1 MRMRVGRV
9 DRPRC
14 YAGNRGVEE
23 AIRSGSGSTL
33 IVQLMQLKRRRRC
46 VARAHS
52 VCSKWLVGVLL
63 LAGAPLEA
71 RSWQPCALGQSGR
84 SGLGQSHRRGEAGS
98 VTPGVTPPANL
109 VWSYAYNP
117 LISLV
122 PAEGLEPPTH

>member
-23 AIRSGSGSTL
+23 AIKSGSGSTL
-33 IVQLMQLKRRRRC
+33 IVQLMQLKPRRRC

-52 VCSKWLVGVLL
+52 VCSRWLVGVLL

-84 SGLGQSHRRGEAGS
+84 SVGAIASKRGGGICYPWCYPAGKS
-98 VTPGVTPPANL
+98 GV
-109 VWSYAYNP
+109 VVC
-117 LISLV
+117 I
-122 PAEGLEPPTH
+122 